1 MIRGVPSARYG
12 ALTQGAVIV
21 ETRAG
26 VIDPDA
32 AVQFDARSW
41 DASLVAGRQVFH
53 TQTVSA
59 NADVA
64 RYLVSPGI
72 TGDQALRLTFQ
83 LAHRVGFGAEQQ
95 GDPRLLLDTRLD
107 VSHLREDRQIR
118 PEEQTQYMTWN
129 HQWMVRL
136 SNRTRLRLGERSR
149 LLVTLSLDRESQQSY
164 WQQNQTS
171 GAMPFTD
178 RLTAGQSVGHFIA
191 GQYLARLTLDGAPW
205 QVYGRIEADAPGQ
218 IEPLD

>member
-1 MIRGVPSARYG
+1 MRRV
-12 ALTQGAVIV
+12 
-21 ETRAG
+21 
-26 VIDPDA
+26 
-32 AVQFDARSW
+32 
-41 DASLVAGRQVFH
+41 SLF
-53 TQTVSA
+53 T
-59 NADVA
+59 
-64 RYLVSPGI
+64 

-129 HQWMVRL
+129 HQWRVRL
-136 SNRTRLRLGERSR
+136 SNRPRLRLGERSR

-171 GAMPFTD
+171 GAMPFT
-178 RLTAGQSVGHFIA
+178 G
-191 GQYLARLTLDGAPW
+191 LA
-205 QVYGRIEADAPGQ
+205 
-218 IEPLD
+218 